1 MYCSKCGKQIDDNSR
16 FCDGCGNPV
25 AGAVEPVVPD
35 SNPEAHAAQ
44 ASASNAMPEAQP
56 FPQTDA
62 TVPTANVTAQETVLL
77 PTKKKH
83 TKFKDLPPKEKK
95 KRILI
100 CAACLLL
107 ALVLILTDVFKGVG
121 AGKSVAVKESTNET
135 GLVFDL
141 TRNAFSDS
149 FNRNIKTIAKE
160 ASEKEGIELNPFWD
174 SFDLNQYWNNLVE
187 PQVYY
192 EDDSGCEV
200 IMYSAFVLD
209 KYNVSASF
217 IGNDMSSVDICFDY
231 EENDICN
238 VFACA
243 AIMTLS
249 GMDREESDALLST
262 IREGIMHNTMVYKDG
277 VLYSVVTQSVSYHFA
292 AASPEF
298 VQRLESS
305 GNCRILYS

>member
-1 MYCSKCGKQIDDNSR
+1 MYCTKCGKQISDDSK

-25 AGAVEPVVPD
+25 GGAVEPVVPD

-107 ALVLILTDVFKGVG
+107 ALILIFTDVFGGTGGSKT
-121 AGKSVAVKESTNET
+121 VAVKESVNDT
-135 GLVFDL
+135 GMVFDI
-141 TRNAFSDS
+141 TRDAFSDK
-149 FNRNIKTIAKE
+149 FNQNIRKIAKQAAE
-160 ASEKEGIELNPFWD
+160 EEGVKSNPFWD

-187 PQVYY
+187 PQVD
-192 EDDSGCEV
+192 EEGSGCEF
-200 IMYSAFVLD
+200 IRYFAFVLN
-209 KYNVSASF
+209 KYNVSTKF
-217 IGNDMSSVDICFDY
+217 FGNDLGSVDICFDY
-231 EENDICN
+231 DENDICN

-243 AIMTLS
+243 AIMTFS
-249 GMDREESDALLST
+249 GMGCDESDALLST
-262 IREGIMHNTMVYKDG
+262 IREGIMDNTMVYKDG
-277 VLYSVVTQSVSYHFA
+277 VLYTIIPSSVSYSFI
-292 AASPEF
+292 AASEEF
-298 VQRLESS
+298 VRRLENS
-305 GNCRILYS
+305 GNCNILYQ

>member
-1 MYCSKCGKQIDDNSR
+1 MYCSKCGKQIDDDSR

-25 AGAVEPVVPD
+25 AGAVEPVASDTAPVAD
-35 SNPEAHAAQ
+35 SAETSTQNDPPVVQ
-44 ASASNAMPEAQP
+44 PLASADENSP
-56 FPQTDA
+56 DA
-62 TVPTANVTAQETVLL
+62 SMAAPKTELPTA
-77 PTKKKH
+77 KKKH
-83 TKFKDLPPKEKK
+83 KKFKDLPPKEKK

-100 CAACLLL
+100 CAVCLLL

-121 AGKSVAVKESTNET
+121 AGKSVAVKESTNDT

-192 EDDSGCEV
+192 EDDSGCEL
-200 IMYSAFVLD
+200 IMYSAFVLN

-277 VLYSVVTQSVSYHFA
+277 VLYSVMTQSVSYHFA